1 MADRVIP
8 SMRPSKIQDG
18 HQWQTWKKIWILL
31 GAGNESQDPSASAWP
46 TIKGII
52 NLKLKTNL
60 RPPNKFLKWSIP
72 PKRDT
77 NCMISKL
84 QFHCKIDLSS
94 NWLKLRLYNLFC
106 SQTPVPAQQLSPSQT
121 RSWLCFPH
129 VTTTTTTRTPTKIY
143 QNEVYYR
150 PGIWNIDWA
159 HKIKTSPTIP
169 GMVSNQPEVGHPPSR
184 G

>member
-1 MADRVIP
+1 MLFQWCHWVGKHKQ
-8 SMRPSKIQDG
+8 KIQRVLIHFAQSISNIQRKFNRNTKEPVG
-18 HQWQTWKKIWILL
+18 QTWKKIWILL

-60 RPPNKFLKWSIP
+60 RPPNKFLQWSIS

-106 SQTPVPAQQLSPSQT
+106 SQTPVPAQQLCKSKKELTLFSPRHKKKKKNPQQSLPERSALQTWNLEHKLNSQ
-121 RSWLCFPH
+121 
-129 VTTTTTTRTPTKIY
+129 K
-143 QNEVYYR
+143 
-150 PGIWNIDWA
+150 
-159 HKIKTSPTIP
+159 
-169 GMVSNQPEVGHPPSR
+169 
-184 G
+184 